1 MLKSKS
7 SNWDYLYLPN
17 IHPSTIS
24 KSVIIYYWKKLIRI
38 LVKIKYYSA
47 KMTMNFII
55 VIHYFIEPIKIVVW

>member
-17 IHPSTIS
+17 IHPSATL

-38 LVKIKYYSA
+38 LVKISTYSA